1 MNAPRMVT
9 EAQQGVG
16 KLFSWTLDKGYTGVD
31 TLINKATQYLDEIEQ
46 FMAND
51 KDAGRPAAAGKKP
64 DASGAGAS
72 PGGEEM
78 STRHSTGSR
87 AEKKPEARGD
97 GEKAEA
103 AKATAKKGRET
114 EDSGSLM
121 GRLSDLTNSAYRL
134 ARRTTGT
141 SLKVG
146 KAIIKSQ
153 DQLKVML
160 AAGQSLKDLREVA
173 GLTVNEM
180 ADALN
185 LKDKTLLEAVEN
197 GTATLSFELI
207 LRLAALLARND
218 PVPFILKY
226 TRTYSPDTWRIL
238 HDWGIGRIPLHFE
251 RERNFIN
258 IYRSHD
264 AARKLSDEGF
274 EKVLEFTR
282 KAFEL
287 SLHFIA
293 QQEHID
299 KMEASE
305 EQDEAQRLAEELKQR
320 HAKDF
325 QGS

>member
-1 MNAPRMVT
+1 MDRPGPAPNSFSPRY
-9 EAQQGVG
+9 
-16 KLFSWTLDKGYTGVD
+16 LFSRSREWSYTVIEAVID
-31 TLINKATQYLDEIEQ
+31 KATLYLDEIEH
-46 FMAND
+46 FMTQESD
-51 KDAGRPAAAGKKP
+51 TPKSSGKPSSNAP
-64 DASGAGAS
+64 DSAKSS
-72 PGGEEM
+72 Q
-78 STRHSTGSR
+78 SR
-87 AEKKPEARGD
+87 S
-97 GEKAEA
+97 
-103 AKATAKKGRET
+103 T
-114 EDSGSLM
+114 EDPGRKSDAKRTSDQESKTPNGNRSVNASEKSTPPEDNGSLID
-121 GRLSDLTNSAYRL
+121 RLSGLTNSAYRL

-160 AAGQSLKDLREVA
+160 AAGQSLRDLREVA
-173 GLTVNEM
+173 GLTVSDM

-218 PVPFILKY
+218 PIPFILRY
-226 TRTYSPDTWRIL
+226 TRTYSPETWRIL

-293 QQEHID
+293 EQEHID
-299 KMEASE
+299 RLDSE
-305 EQDEAQRLAEELKQR
+305 EEMDEAQRLAEELKQR
-320 HAKDF
+320 HEKDMK
-325 QGS
+325 GS